1 MSVKHHISEELLLDY
16 ASGNLAEG
24 WSLAVATHL
33 AMCPPCRK
41 RLDLV
46 EAAAGVLV
54 DALEPVQGPADAWDQ
69 LKSRLGEAPAPS
81 RADTR
86 PRRSMASSELPE
98 PLRSY
103 VGNLADIK
111 WRNIGAGH
119 QCMIKIDD
127 GETQARLL
135 KIPAGKPVPEHSH
148 GGRELTLVL
157 KGSFHDEV
165 DHFGPGD
172 LEEADGELT
181 HQPIAGTDEDCICL
195 AITDAPLK
203 FRSRLVRLVQPL
215 FGI

>member
-1 MSVKHHISEELLLDY
+1 MSEIKHHISDELLLDY
-16 ASGNLAEG
+16 AAGTLAEG
-24 WSLAVATHL
+24 WSLAVATHM
-33 AMCPPCRK
+33 AMCPDCRA

-54 DALEPVQGPADAWDQ
+54 DTLAPVDGPSDSWNQ
-69 LKSRLGEAPAPS
+69 LKARMEGQEAPAKPVL
-81 RADTR
+81 RKRTDHG
-86 PRRSMASSELPE
+86 ELPE

-119 QCMIKIDD
+119 QVMIKTAD

-135 KIPAGKPVPEHSH
+135 KIPAGKPVPEHTH

-172 LEEADGELT
+172 LEEADGDLT
-181 HQPIAGTDEDCICL
+181 HQPVASNDEDCICL

-215 FGI
+215 FRI